1 VQEDKTI
8 LSISIF
14 NIKSTGKIFK
24 MMKRRRAFYNKDAL
38 AKGLATANG
47 YHTHLKP

>member
-1 VQEDKTI
+1 M

-14 NIKSTGKIFK
+14 YIKSTGQIFN
-24 MMKRRRAFYNKDAL
+24 MMKRRRAFYNKPPL
-38 AKGLATANG
+38 AKGLAAVNG

>member
-1 VQEDKTI
+1 
-8 LSISIF
+8 
-14 NIKSTGKIFK
+14 